1 MESREKNRVIF
12 TQTTN
17 ALSSLNQSPVEASKP
32 CVALHFV
39 SLPWHCSFK
48 MVGAETQFHNP
59 T

>member
-12 TQTTN
+12 TQMTEGS
-17 ALSSLNQSPVEASKP
+17 APLNQSRAGASKIRTP
-32 CVALHFV
+32 TDFV

-48 MVGAETQFHNP
+48 MEDAETQFHNP